1 VIDIH
6 CHLLPG
12 IDDGPATLAD
22 ALALARALVED
33 GVTHVVATPH
43 VYPGLYN
50 NLRSSIGPVAKFF
63 AAELRQA
70 GLPLHLSWAG
80 ELRLTPEVLDLM
92 QQDELPSLGTHNGL
106 RTVLL
111 EMPDGQV
118 PMGAERFVS
127 QLLQHKYLP
136 IIVHPERNKGVMDNI
151 DRLRPL
157 VEMGC
162 PVQVTAA
169 SLVGGFGSRA
179 QDTALDLLDE
189 GWVSVVATDAHNL
202 GGRRPRLSEA
212 RTWLEQNLGAETAHE
227 LTVAMPARL
236 CGWRPP
242 ALKAAA

>member
-1 VIDIH
+1 MIDIH

-12 IDDGPATLAD
+12 IDDGPATLED
-22 ALALARALVED
+22 ALALARALVQD
-33 GVTHVVATPH
+33 GITHVVATPH

-50 NLRSSIGPVAKFF
+50 NKRSNIAPVATVF
-63 AAELRQA
+63 AAELQRAQ
-70 GLPLHLSWAG
+70 LPLHLSVAG

-92 QQDELPSLGTHNGL
+92 LEGELPTIGQHQGK

-118 PMGAERFVS
+118 PMGAERFVA
-127 QLLQHKYLP
+127 QLLQQGYLP
-136 IIVHPERNKGVMDNI
+136 IIVHPERNKGVMENI
-151 DRLRPL
+151 DRLKPL
-157 VEMGC
+157 VDMGC

-202 GGRRPRLSEA
+202 GGRRPRLREA
-212 RTWLEQNLGAETAHE
+212 RDWLVQHCGAETAHE
-227 LTVAMPARL
+227 LTLAMPARL
-236 CGWRPP
+236 CGWQPP